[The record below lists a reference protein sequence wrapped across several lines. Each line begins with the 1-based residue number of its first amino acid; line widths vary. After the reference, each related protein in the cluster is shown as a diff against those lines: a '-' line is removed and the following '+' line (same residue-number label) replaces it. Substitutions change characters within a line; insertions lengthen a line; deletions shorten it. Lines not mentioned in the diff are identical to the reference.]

1 MGMGDLITRARLA
14 LAAGLVAAIALP
26 ANAGAV
32 ELQGPWAPFNRCPVD
47 HPLMQ
52 AVANTGN
59 GCVASNSTE
68 GTFVLG
74 KTTAKT
80 GHVELQFGGTGP
92 GVRNPIPPGYMAGDP
107 VNVPGG
113 LAGIELQVPNNL
125 LLAPIVRELNRA
137 LTSGPLGVTATV
149 ELAGPITSFDL
160 FAPTN
165 GRPLVT
171 IPVKVHLRNPVL
183 GPNCYIGSNADPIVL
198 KPRQTPLA
206 TKIEFLPDPLGS
218 QASFIQASP
227 REVTLIDDTFAAPKA
242 RGCGLLN
249 LLDAAINSRVGLPSP
264 AGNNLLEL
272 RNATAGIVGSAPS
285 GAALAA
291 AWHAAEVP

>member
-1 MGMGDLITRARLA
+1 MGVVVKRARLA
-14 LAAGLVAAIALP
+14 LAGIFVAAIALP

-32 ELQGPWAPFNRCPVD
+32 ELQGPWAPFDRCPVD
-47 HPLMQ
+47 DPLML
-52 AVANTGN
+52 AVQGGGN
-59 GCVASNSTE
+59 GCVASNSSE
-68 GTFVLG
+68 GTFKLG
-74 KTTAKT
+74 KTTART
-80 GHVELQFGGTGP
+80 GKVELQFGGTGP

-113 LAGIELQVPNNL
+113 LAGIELQVPNNP
-125 LLAPIVRELNRA
+125 LLAPIVREINRM
-137 LTSGPLGVTATV
+137 LSSGPLGVTATV

-165 GRPLVT
+165 GKPLVT
-171 IPVKVHLRNPVL
+171 IPVKVHLQNPVL
-183 GPNCYIGSNADPIVL
+183 GSNCYIGSNADPIVL

-218 QASFIQASP
+218 EADFIQATP
-227 REVTLIDDTFAAPKA
+227 RVVTLIDDQFAAPKA
-242 RGCGLLN
+242 RGCGFLN
-249 LLDAAINSRVGLPSP
+249 LLDSAINSRVGLPSP

-272 RNATAGIVGSAPS
+272 RNATAGIVGNAPS
-285 GAALAA
+285 GAELSA